1 MAASSRAAAAAAP
14 TTVVDIHT
22 HMYPP
27 QYIKMLEAR
36 DTIPLV
42 RHFPQSPSAPRL
54 VLLESEIPALQKALH
69 HDDDKDDAAKPPGR
83 PLTSHF
89 VSLDQ
94 KIHFMDTHRIDI
106 SVISLANPWLDFVD
120 AAQSGDVARS
130 VNAEFDDMC
139 RRHHGRLFF
148 FGTLPLTA
156 PLDTVRAAVR
166 HLAGLTYCR
175 GVILGT
181 SGLGR
186 GLDDPDLLPVLEA
199 IAAAGLVVFL
209 HPHYG
214 LPNDVWGPRAASYGH
229 VLPLALGFPM
239 ETTVAVARMY
249 LAGVFDSVP
258 RLRMLLAHSGGT
270 LPFLAGRI
278 ESCLVHDAQLV
289 RDGKVSP
296 RRRTV
301 WDVLREHVYLDAVIY
316 SDVGLKAAIHA
327 SGGADRLMFGTDHPF
342 FPPVADADEQ
352 GPWESVTLNADAV
365 ARAVGE
371 GSDDAAAIMG
381 LNAVRVLNLKV

>member
-1 MAASSRAAAAAAP
+1 MAASSRAAAAAP

-69 HDDDKDDAAKPPGR
+69 HDDDDAAAAKPPGR

-94 KIHFMDTHRIDI
+94 KMHFMDTHRIDI

-156 PLDTVRAAVR
+156 PLDTI
-166 HLAGLTYCR
+166 R
-175 GVILGT
+175 G
-181 SGLGR
+181 
-186 GLDDPDLLPVLEA
+186 A
-199 IAAAGLVVFL
+199 
-209 HPHYG
+209 
-214 LPNDVWGPRAASYGH
+214 
-229 VLPLALGFPM
+229 
-239 ETTVAVARMY
+239 TTVAVARMY
-249 LAGVFDSVP
+249 LAGVFDRVP

-342 FPPVADADEQ
+342 FPPVTADEQ
-352 GPWESVTLNADAV
+352 GAWESVTLNADAV